1 MQIRMFVPKIIF
13 SNDKITGKCM
23 ICLYNITVKTYY
35 GAKSLNDKIEDI
47 NINGEISLKKN

>member
-1 MQIRMFVPKIIF
+1 MFVPKIIF